1 MKAILWTLLGCGAA
15 CSGLAQDISLRHDLD
30 GRALDTMATLV
41 LRFNDELKGKGRVLL
56 QDSRGLENRT
66 VLPHLALLDP
76 DDSMEFFGT
85 RPRFRPLHEV
95 MREAG
100 QKLDA
105 AQFYPQVADAVDDA
119 AGRILALPMALSL
132 PVLFSNRTLLRKAG
146 LDPEQP
152 VKTWWELQK
161 VAGEIYEH
169 GGKCPLTTSRFAWV
183 HSENVAMQAGEGIVA
198 RVGKLD
204 KVLAN
209 SMVNVR
215 HLALLASWQ
224 KSRYFHYSGPGR
236 EGNRRFLGGEC
247 AMLTGESS
255 LYAEA
260 RRAGIDFVMA
270 PLPHYDDVYAARPAD
285 VLPDGAGLWMLAGHR
300 KDEYKL
306 AARFVTFM
314 MRPEVQKEWVLATSY
329 LPMTPGA
336 VTALRAS
343 GIPEP
348 LLLAAQKRLSVSSK
362 GSTRARH
369 GPIRDRLHEFLG
381 EEVSLVWTTDRAAK
395 EALDNTVRR
404 VNEAIAPADKAA
416 GASRR

>member
-15 CSGLAQDISLRHDLD
+15 CSVLAQDISLRHDLD

-56 QDSRGLENRT
+56 QDSRGLENRI